1 MNRIK
6 IKDNVGLERD
16 ITSHAVINT
25 NKSAYENRLEQIRKT
40 EEFNKEFSE
49 LKADMAEIK
58 ELLKNLGG
66 K

>member
-1 MNRIK
+1 MNRVK
-6 IKDNVGLERD
+6 IKDNEGLERD

-25 NKSAYENRLEQIRKT
+25 NRSAYENRLEQIRKT